1 MSSAPSSVYAGSEIT
16 SCVTLQLTSFPFLET
31 ISEGGNVKESP
42 KGWPRLSSSACYRD
56 APKAVEWLC
65 RAFGFEVRLKVE
77 GDGGTIEHCEL
88 VFGDAVVMVA
98 DERRQKTFG
107 PKLVSPL
114 SGASVNTQCIM
125 LYVDDVESHCARAR
139 AAGAD
144 ITYAPKV
151 SDYGEDYWVDKSY
164 QCVDLE
170 GHAWWFCGRVRG

>member
-1 MSSAPSSVYAGSEIT
+1 
-16 SCVTLQLTSFPFLET
+16 
-31 ISEGGNVKESP
+31 VKESP
-42 KGWPRLSSSACYRD
+42 KGWPRLSSSVCYRD
-56 APKAVEWLC
+56 APKAVEWLG

-170 GHAWWFCGRVRG
+170 GHAWWFCERVRG